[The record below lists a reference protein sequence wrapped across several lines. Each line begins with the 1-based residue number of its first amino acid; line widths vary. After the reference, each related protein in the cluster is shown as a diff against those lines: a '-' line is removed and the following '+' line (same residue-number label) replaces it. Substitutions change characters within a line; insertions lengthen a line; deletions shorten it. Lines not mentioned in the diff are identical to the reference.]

1 VTTTILPLFRRA
13 FFDTWR
19 STLGWAAGLAAAALL
34 YLPLYP
40 SIGGSAEMQDM
51 VDALPAEMTKAL
63 NYDQIATGPGYT
75 QATLFGLLGF
85 LLMTIAS
92 VAWGAAAVGED
103 EESGQLEL
111 TLAHGVKRVQVVLER
126 GLALLLRVVLLA
138 ALVFVLVLLL
148 NGPSRLGVEPG
159 NLFGAAILFA
169 GLALLSGSAALC
181 AGAVTGRRTYGLAAG
196 AAVGVLGYVFN
207 AVGRQSKDV
216 EWLLNLSPYHWAYGN
231 SPVAN
236 GADWAAA
243 GWLWSLSA
251 ALVALAAVA
260 LERRDVGA

>member
-1 VTTTILPLFRRA
+1 MTTTLPLFRRA
-13 FFDTWR
+13 FFDSWR
-19 STLGWAAGLAAAALL
+19 STLAWGAGLAAAAFL

-40 SIGGSAEMQDM
+40 SIGGSAQMQEMI
-51 VDALPAEMTKAL
+51 DALPAEMTKAL

-75 QATLFGLLGF
+75 QATLYGLLGF

-92 VAWGAAAVGED
+92 VAWGAAAVGGD

-111 TLAHGVKRVQVVLER
+111 TLAHGVRRVQVVLER
-126 GLALLLRVVLLA
+126 ALALLLRVVLLA
-138 ALVFVLVLLL
+138 GLVFALVLLL
-148 NGPSRLGVEPG
+148 NGPSQLGIDAG
-159 NLFGAAILFA
+159 NLFGAAVLFA
-169 GLALLSGSAALC
+169 GLALLSGTAALC

-207 AVGRQSKDV
+207 AVGRQSEDV

-243 GWLWSLSA
+243 GWLWGISA
-251 ALVALAAVA
+251 ALVLLAAVA

>member
-1 VTTTILPLFRRA
+1 MKTLPLFRRS

-19 STLGWAAGLAAAALL
+19 STLGWALGLAAAIFL

-40 SIGGSAEMQDM
+40 SIGGSAQMQEMI
-51 VDALPAEMTKAL
+51 DALPAEMTKAL

-92 VAWGAAAVGED
+92 VSWGAAAVGGD

-111 TLAHGVKRVQVVLER
+111 TLAHGVRRVQVVLER
-126 GLALLLRVVLLA
+126 ALALLLRVILLA
-138 ALVFVLVLLL
+138 ALVCVLVWLL
-148 NGPSRLGVEPG
+148 NGPAQLGIELD
-159 NLFGAAILFA
+159 NLLGATVLFA
-169 GLALLSGSAALC
+169 GLALLSGTAALC

-196 AAVGVLGYVFN
+196 AAVAVLGYVFN

-231 SPVAN
+231 SPVSN
-236 GADWAAA
+236 GADWPAAA
-243 GWLWSLSA
+243 WLWAISA

>member
-1 VTTTILPLFRRA
+1 MTMTLPLFRRA
-13 FFDTWR
+13 FFDSWR
-19 STLGWAAGLAAAALL
+19 STLGWAAGLTGAALL

-40 SIGGSAEMQDM
+40 SIGGSAQMQDLM
-51 VDALPAEMTKAL
+51 DALPAEMTKAL

-75 QATLFGLLGF
+75 QATLFGLLGY

-92 VAWGAAAVGED
+92 VAWGAAAVGGD

-111 TLAHGVKRVQVVLER
+111 TLAHGVRRTQVVLER
-126 GLALLLRVVLLA
+126 ALALLLRIALLA
-138 ALVFVLVLLL
+138 AYVFVLVLLL
-148 NGPSRLGVEPG
+148 NEPSQLGVDTG
-159 NLFGAAILFA
+159 NLFGAVVLFA
-169 GLALLSGSAALC
+169 GLALLSGTAALC

-216 EWLLNLSPYHWAYGN
+216 EWLLDLSAYHWAYGN

-243 GWLWSLSA
+243 GWLWGISA
-251 ALVALAAVA
+251 ALVALAAVV

>member
-1 VTTTILPLFRRA
+1 MNTALPLFRRA

-19 STLGWAAGLAAAALL
+19 STLAWAAGLAAAAFL

-40 SIGGSAEMQDM
+40 SIGGSAQMQELM
-51 VDALPAEMTKAL
+51 DALPVEMTKAL

-92 VAWGAAAVGED
+92 VAWGAAAVGGD

-111 TLAHGVKRVQVVLER
+111 TLAHGVRRVQVVLER
-126 GLALLLRVVLLA
+126 ALALLLRVVLLA
-138 ALVFVLVLLL
+138 GIVFVLVLLL
-148 NGPSRLGVEPG
+148 NGPSQLGIDPG
-159 NLFGAAILFA
+159 NLSGAAVLFA
-169 GLALLSGSAALC
+169 GLALLSGTAALC
-181 AGAVTGRRTYGLAAG
+181 AGAITGRRTYGISAG

-207 AVGRQSKDV
+207 AVGRQSQDV
-216 EWLLNLSPYHWAYGN
+216 EWLLDISPYHWAYGN
-231 SPVAN
+231 APVVN

-243 GWLWSLSA
+243 AWLWGISA

>member
-1 VTTTILPLFRRA
+1 VKTLPLFRRS

-19 STLGWAAGLAAAALL
+19 STLGWALGLAAAIFL

-40 SIGGSAEMQDM
+40 SIGGSAQMQEMI
-51 VDALPAEMTKAL
+51 DALPAEMTKAL

-92 VAWGAAAVGED
+92 VSWGAAAVGGD

-111 TLAHGVKRVQVVLER
+111 TLAHGVRRVQVVLER
-126 GLALLLRVVLLA
+126 ALALLLRVILLA
-138 ALVFVLVLLL
+138 ALVCALVWLL
-148 NGPSRLGVEPG
+148 NGPAQLGIG
-159 NLFGAAILFA
+159 LDNLLGATVLFA
-169 GLALLSGSAALC
+169 GLALLSGTAALC

-196 AAVGVLGYVFN
+196 AAVAGLGYVFN

-231 SPVAN
+231 SPVSN
-236 GADWAAA
+236 GADWPAAA
-243 GWLWSLSA
+243 WLWGISA

>member
-1 VTTTILPLFRRA
+1 MTVLPLFRRA
-13 FFDTWR
+13 FVDSWR
-19 STLGWAAGLAAAALL
+19 GTLGWGVGLAAAALL

-40 SIGGSAEMQDM
+40 SIGGSAQMQDM
-51 VDALPAEMTKAL
+51 INALPPELTKAL

-75 QATLFGLLGF
+75 QATLFGLIGF

-92 VAWGAAAVGED
+92 VSWGAAAVGGD

-111 TLAHGVKRVQVVLER
+111 TLAHGVRRVQVVLER
-126 GLALLLRVVLLA
+126 ALALALRVVVLA
-138 ALVFVLVLLL
+138 ALVLVLVLAL
-148 NGPSRLGVEPG
+148 NGPSQLGLEPG
-159 NLFGAAILFA
+159 NVVGAAVLFA

-181 AGAVTGRRTYGLAAG
+181 AGAASGRRTVGLAAG

-207 AVGRQSKDV
+207 AVGRQAPGV

-231 SPVAN
+231 SPVVN

-243 GWLWSLSA
+243 GWLWGLSA
-251 ALVALAAVA
+251 ALVAIAAVV
-260 LERRDVGA
+260 LDRRDVGA